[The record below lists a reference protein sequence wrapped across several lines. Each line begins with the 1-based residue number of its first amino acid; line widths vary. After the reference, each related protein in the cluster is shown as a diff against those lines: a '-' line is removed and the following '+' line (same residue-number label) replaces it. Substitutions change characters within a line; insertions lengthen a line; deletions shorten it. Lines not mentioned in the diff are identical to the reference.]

1 MSRQTLIHPR
11 FKRSRSRQMSFEQ
24 FLRTDFPE
32 GARVEWIDGQIVH
45 RDPLCNKNADLR
57 SVLCATIRS
66 FVDAHCL
73 GEVRGEPFVMKL
85 GKDLPGRSPDVMF
98 IAAANRSRLKKAALF
113 GPADLVIEVVSPD
126 SRKRDRE
133 QKFAEYQQAGVNEYW
148 IIDPAKKIADFFALD
163 ANKKFQQI
171 AVGADGIFRSRV
183 LPGLWLRADWLWES
197 PLPSTVSI
205 LRQWGIV

>member
-1 MSRQTLIHPR
+1 MSRQTLIDPAFR
-11 FKRSRSRQMSFEQ
+11 PGRAQRMSFEQ
-24 FLRTDFPE
+24 FLTTDFGE
-32 GARVEWIDGQIVH
+32 GARVEWVNGEVVH
-45 RDPLCNKNADLR
+45 MAPVSNEHADLQ
-57 SVLCATIRS
+57 SLLNSLIRS
-66 FVDAHCL
+66 FADAQRL
-73 GEVRGEPFVMKL
+73 GDVRCEPFVMKL

-133 QKFAEYQQAGVNEYW
+133 QKYSEYQQGGVNEYW

-163 ANKKFQQI
+163 ASKKFQKI
-171 AVGADGIFRSRV
+171 ALDADRIFRSRV
-183 LPGLWLRADWLWES
+183 LPGLWLRVDWLWGS